1 MAWEHGNLKTDT
13 NTYYNITLFSSANI
27 GRNYWFRDRY
37 QMIYSS
43 FHMRYVKDTVLL
55 SDIWKRYPQYLRK
68 QFWKEHTFW
77 TDGYFACSVG
87 NVSEEML
94 KRYIKNQ
101 G

>member
-1 MAWEHGNLKTDT
+1 METAKDHIHYTKRRNNNVYSKIVNMMKGYT
-13 NTYYNITLFSSANI
+13 TY
-27 GRNYWFRDRY
+27 
-37 QMIYSS
+37 
-43 FHMRYVKDTVLL
+43 H
-55 SDIWKRYPQYLRK
+55 IWKRYPQYLRK

-94 KRYIKNQ
+94 ERYIENQ

>member
-1 MAWEHGNLKTDT
+1 
-13 NTYYNITLFSSANI
+13 
-27 GRNYWFRDRY
+27 
-37 QMIYSS
+37 
-43 FHMRYVKDTVLL
+43 MRYAKDTVLL

-94 KRYIKNQ
+94 KRYIGNQ

>member
-13 NTYYNITLFSSANI
+13 NTYYNITLFLSANY
-27 GRNYWFRDRY
+27 R
-37 QMIYSS
+37 
-43 FHMRYVKDTVLL
+43 KKLL
-55 SDIWKRYPQYLRK
+55 VSRQISDDIK

-94 KRYIKNQ
+94 KRYIENQ